1 MFTRFAP
8 SPTGLLHLGHA
19 MAAQVAWD
27 LAKAAGGTCLLRME
41 DIDFTRC
48 RPEFETAICEDLA
61 WLGFSWPQP
70 VWRQSERLPVYDSA
84 RQTLRNLGVLYP
96 CFCTRQEIAA
106 ATTAP
111 QGETGPVYP
120 GTCRLHSET
129 VQADRIADGQPY
141 AWRLDVAKALR
152 LTGPL
157 TWEDQLA
164 GLQWVDGSAL
174 GDVVLAR
181 KDVATSYHLAVT
193 VDDAAQRV
201 AIVSRGRDL
210 FDSTPVHR
218 LLQALLDLPVPL
230 WHHHALV
237 RDETGKRLAK
247 RDAAR
252 SLRSFREAGLSPDQ
266 VKIQI
271 NRMLGS

>member
-1 MFTRFAP
+1 
-8 SPTGLLHLGHA
+8 

-27 LAKAAGGTCLLRME
+27 LAKAAGGTFLVRME

-48 RPEFETAICEDLA
+48 RPEYETAIYEDLA

-111 QGETGPVYP
+111 QGDTGPVYP
-120 GTCRLHSET
+120 GTCRLRS
-129 VQADRIADGQPY
+129 QAEQTDRIANGQPY
-141 AWRLDVAKALR
+141 AWRLDVAKALC

-164 GLQWVDGSAL
+164 GLQRVDGGIL

-193 VDDAAQRV
+193 VDDAAQGISV
-201 AIVSRGRDL
+201 VSRGRDL
-210 FDSTPVHR
+210 FESTHVHR
-218 LLQALLDLPVPL
+218 ILQALLDLPVPQ

-252 SLRSFREAGLSPDQ
+252 SLRSLREA
-266 VKIQI
+266 
-271 NRMLGS
+271 